1 MKDTVIA
8 CCIIRVNKMKRV
20 KLFIFSFL
28 LILLVACKDNN
39 ANNQDDNGF
48 DAVIEMID
56 IPTEIYE
63 DLELQDSLL
72 YNGKRYD
79 LTYEMDDDSLTSD
92 GEINPDLD
100 NDTIVNIVV
109 SISDGS
115 EIKKIE
121 YKDHKVMSMKNIVSN
136 AISKVDIPLIVNK
149 DLSFLS
155 SIGNVRVRW
164 STSNADVIGRNGACS
179 YVSSDTNVSITATFS
194 IKNDFDV
201 SYSTSEVFGVLV
213 RRWDPETRY
222 EKVMDRI
229 VVPDTAIYDINLI
242 SKLDYDVD
250 CIWESS
256 DEETISKIGRVN
268 RSDSDKEVTLK
279 LTMCCSDSSEKK
291 ELTYNVKV
299 LKYETR
305 EGEMNFNKHVL
316 INRANELNTDKMNNL
331 KYNGEKIVLEDNALI
346 GTYESEVY
354 NTLEFRRV
362 VGSFSCITSEKA
374 TCELAISIKVDGE
387 WSKYFSYGEFGLGR
401 NNLYYNQTDTKSY
414 MDTDMIEP
422 KSGYRGNGVKY
433 RITLRRDSLS
443 TKSPE
448 LSLVALALFIVDYN
462 YVVDTSN
469 LPNSVDW
476 DLPKLYQ
483 HDVPGIGGVI
493 CSATT
498 TTMLL
503 KFAGYDFS
511 DKGYEYE
518 HQYMANMVA
527 DRGHNNPT
535 YGNWSY
541 NMMAAGAF
549 GINAYV
555 GKMYSWDEIRYYLAN
570 NGPIGVSIGGNFGIY
585 STDGH
590 LLVLR
595 GYRIENGETTV
606 ICNDP
611 NVKGVYYEVS
621 LEIFLRCWGS
631 VVYIM
636 EFDNIPNRIKDI
648 Y

>member
-1 MKDTVIA
+1 MRTFNRLKFLIVI
-8 CCIIRVNKMKRV
+8 
-20 KLFIFSFL
+20 SFL
-28 LILLVACKDNN
+28 LILLVGCNDNN
-39 ANNQDDNGF
+39 KNDNIDGF
-48 DAVIEMID
+48 DKVSEMID
-56 IPTEIYE
+56 IPSEVYD
-63 DLELQDSLL
+63 DLELKYSFIYEGTLYSLS
-72 YNGKRYD
+72 YV
-79 LTYEMDDDSLTSD
+79 MDNDALSSD
-92 GEINPDLD
+92 GEINPDLEE
-100 NDTIVNIVV
+100 DTSVNVKV
-109 SISDGS
+109 SISDGES
-115 EIKKIE
+115 FKNFD
-121 YKDHKVMSMKNIVSN
+121 YNCKVMSMKKIVSN
-136 AISKVDIPLIVNK
+136 AISKVGIPSVVND
-149 DLSFLS
+149 DLSFVS
-155 SIGNVRVRW
+155 SIGKVKVRW
-164 STSNADVIGRNGACS
+164 STSNVDVIGRNGACS
-179 YVSSDTNVSITATFS
+179 YVSVDTQVKITATFTVKDS
-194 IKNDFDV
+194 FDNSYSEVKEFDV
-201 SYSTSEVFGVLV
+201 MVT
-213 RRWDPETRY
+213 RWAPETRY
-222 EKVMDRI
+222 EKVLDKI
-229 VVPDTAIYDINLI
+229 IVPDTVIYDISLI
-242 SKLDYDVD
+242 KNLDYDVD
-250 CIWESS
+250 CVWESS
-256 DEETISKIGRVN
+256 DVNAISNIGKVN

-299 LKYETR
+299 LKYETV

-316 INRANELNTDKMNNL
+316 INRANELNTSKMTNL
-331 KYNGEKIVLEDNALI
+331 KYNGEKVVLEDNALT

-362 VGSFSCITSEKA
+362 VGSFSCITNENA
-374 TCELAISIKVDGE
+374 TCELSISIKVDGE
-387 WSKYFSYGEFGLGR
+387 WSKYFTYGEFGLGR

-433 RITLRRDSLS
+433 RITLKRDSLS

-448 LSLVALALFIVDYN
+448 LSLVALALFIIDYN

-469 LPNSVDW
+469 LPDSVDW

-590 LLVLR
+590 LLVIR

>member
-1 MKDTVIA
+1 MDWELNKRRTNVIF
-8 CCIIRVNKMKRV
+8 
-20 KLFIFSFL
+20 FIAFSFL
-28 LILLVACKDNN
+28 LILLVGCNNENQKKDG
-39 ANNQDDNGF
+39 DGF
-48 DAVIEMID
+48 DTLSKEVVI
-56 IPTEIYE
+56 PNEIYE
-63 DLELQDSLL
+63 DLELKDS
-72 YNGKRYD
+72 YIYD
-79 LTYEMDDDSLTSD
+79 GIKYDVTYEMDNEALNDN

-100 NDTIVNIVV
+100 NDTIVNIKVNV
-109 SISDGS
+109 SDGKTVKS
-115 EIKKIE
+115 FD
-121 YKDHKVMSMKNIVSN
+121 YNNRKVMSMKNIVSS
-136 AISKVDIPLIVNK
+136 AKSKVNIPDVVNK
-149 DLSFLS
+149 DLSFPS

-164 STSNADVIGRNGACS
+164 STSNVDVIGRNGACS
-179 YVSSDTNVSITATFS
+179 YVREDTNVTITATFS
-194 IKNDFDV
+194 MKNDFDISFSQTEEYNIIV
-201 SYSTSEVFGVLV
+201 K
-213 RRWDPETRY
+213 RWDAQARY
-222 EKVMDRI
+222 EKVLDSI
-229 VVPDTAIYDINLI
+229 VVPDTAIYDINLK

-250 CIWESS
+250 CIWKSS
-256 DEETISKIGRVN
+256 DESSISNIGKVN
-268 RSDSDKEVTLK
+268 RSNSDKDVTLK
-279 LTMCCSDSSEKK
+279 LTMCCSDSNEKK

-299 LKYETR
+299 LKYETT

-316 INRANELNTDKMNNL
+316 INRANELNTSKMNNL
-331 KYNGEKIVLEDNALI
+331 KYNGEKVVLNDDALS

-362 VGSFSCITSEKA
+362 VGSFSCITSENA

-387 WSKYFSYGEFGLGR
+387 WSKYFTYGEFGLGR

-422 KSGYRGNGVKY
+422 KSGYKGSGVKY
-433 RITLRRDSLS
+433 KITLKRDSLS

-448 LSLVALALFIVDYN
+448 LSLVALALFIIDYN

-469 LPNSVDW
+469 LPDSVDW

-483 HDVPGIGGVI
+483 HDVPGIGSVI

-511 DKGYEYE
+511 DKGYQYE

>member
-1 MKDTVIA
+1 MRRATIVFLIA
-8 CCIIRVNKMKRV
+8 
-20 KLFIFSFL
+20 FSFL
-28 LILLVACKDNN
+28 LILLVGCNNEKQKDGGDGFN
-39 ANNQDDNGF
+39 ALSKEI
-48 DAVIEMID
+48 VI
-56 IPTEIYE
+56 PNEIYE
-63 DLELQDSLL
+63 DLELKDS
-72 YNGKRYD
+72 YIYD
-79 LTYEMDDDSLTSD
+79 GIKYDVTYEMDNEALNDN
-92 GEINPDLD
+92 GEINPDSD
-100 NDTIVNIVV
+100 NDTIVNIKVNV
-109 SISDGS
+109 SDGKTVKS
-115 EIKKIE
+115 FD
-121 YKDHKVMSMKNIVSN
+121 YNNRKVMSMKNIVSS
-136 AISKVDIPLIVNK
+136 AKSKVNIPDVVNK
-149 DLSFLS
+149 DLSFPS
-155 SIGNVRVRW
+155 SIGKVRVRW
-164 STSNADVIGRNGACS
+164 STSNVDVIGRNGACS
-179 YVSSDTNVSITATFS
+179 YVSEDTNVIITATFS
-194 IKNDFDV
+194 MKNDFDI
-201 SYSTSEVFGVLV
+201 SFSETEEYNIVVK
-213 RRWDPETRY
+213 RWDAQTRY
-222 EKVMDRI
+222 EKVLESI

-242 SKLDYDVD
+242 SKLDYDVN

-256 DEETISKIGRVN
+256 DESSISNIGKVN
-268 RSDSDKEVTLK
+268 RSNSDKDVTLK

-299 LKYETR
+299 LKYETV

-316 INRANELNTDKMNNL
+316 INRANELNTSKMNNL
-331 KYNGEKIVLEDNALI
+331 KYNGEKVVLSDGALS

-362 VGSFSCITSEKA
+362 VGSFSCITSENA
-374 TCELAISIKVDGE
+374 TCELAISIKVDDE
-387 WSKYFSYGEFGLGR
+387 WSKYFTYGEFGLGR

-422 KSGYRGNGVKY
+422 KSGYKGSGVKY
-433 RITLRRDSLS
+433 KITLKRDSLS

-448 LSLVALALFIVDYN
+448 LSLVALALFIIDYN

-469 LPNSVDW
+469 LPDSVDW

-511 DKGYEYE
+511 DKGYQYE

-595 GYRIENGETTV
+595 GYRIENGETIV

>member
-1 MKDTVIA
+1 MRRATIVFLIA
-8 CCIIRVNKMKRV
+8 
-20 KLFIFSFL
+20 FSFL
-28 LILLVACKDNN
+28 LILLVGCNNEKQKDGGDGFN
-39 ANNQDDNGF
+39 ALSKEI
-48 DAVIEMID
+48 VI
-56 IPTEIYE
+56 PNEIYE
-63 DLELQDSLL
+63 DLELKDS
-72 YNGKRYD
+72 YIYD
-79 LTYEMDDDSLTSD
+79 GIKYDVTYEMDNEALNDN
-92 GEINPDLD
+92 GEINPDSD
-100 NDTIVNIVV
+100 NDIIVNIKVNV
-109 SISDGS
+109 SDGKTVKS
-115 EIKKIE
+115 FD
-121 YKDHKVMSMKNIVSN
+121 YNNRKVMSMKNIVSS
-136 AISKVDIPLIVNK
+136 AKSKVNIPDVVNK
-149 DLSFLS
+149 DLSFPS
-155 SIGNVRVRW
+155 SIGKVRVRW
-164 STSNADVIGRNGACS
+164 STSNVDVIGRNGACS
-179 YVSSDTNVSITATFS
+179 YVSEDTNVIITATFS
-194 IKNDFDV
+194 MKNDFDI
-201 SYSTSEVFGVLV
+201 SFSETEEYNIVVK
-213 RRWDPETRY
+213 RWDAQTRY
-222 EKVMDRI
+222 EKVLDSI
-229 VVPDTAIYDINLI
+229 VVPDTAIYDINLK

-256 DEETISKIGRVN
+256 DESSISNIGKVN
-268 RSDSDKEVTLK
+268 RSNSDKDITLK

-299 LKYETR
+299 LKYETT

-316 INRANELNTDKMNNL
+316 INRANELNTSKMNNL
-331 KYNGEKIVLEDNALI
+331 KYNGEKVVLSDGALS

-362 VGSFSCITSEKA
+362 VGSFSCITSENA

-387 WSKYFSYGEFGLGR
+387 WSKYFTYGEFGLGR

-422 KSGYRGNGVKY
+422 KSGYKGGGVKY
-433 RITLRRDSLS
+433 KITLKRDSLS

-448 LSLVALALFIVDYN
+448 LSLVALALFIIDYN

-469 LPNSVDW
+469 LPDSVDW

-511 DKGYEYE
+511 DKGYQYE

>member
-1 MKDTVIA
+1 MNWKMNMRRATIVFLIA
-8 CCIIRVNKMKRV
+8 
-20 KLFIFSFL
+20 FSFL
-28 LILLVACKDNN
+28 LILLVGCNNEKQKDGGDGFN
-39 ANNQDDNGF
+39 ALSKEI
-48 DAVIEMID
+48 VI
-56 IPTEIYE
+56 PNEIYE
-63 DLELQDSLL
+63 DLELKDS
-72 YNGKRYD
+72 YIYD
-79 LTYEMDDDSLTSD
+79 GIKYDVTYEMDNEALNDN
-92 GEINPDLD
+92 GEINPDSD
-100 NDTIVNIVV
+100 NDTIVNIKVNV
-109 SISDGS
+109 SDGKTVKS
-115 EIKKIE
+115 FD
-121 YKDHKVMSMKNIVSN
+121 YNNRKVMSMKNIVSS
-136 AISKVDIPLIVNK
+136 AKSKVIIPDVVNK
-149 DLSFLS
+149 DLSFPS
-155 SIGNVRVRW
+155 SIGKVRVRW
-164 STSNADVIGRNGACS
+164 STSNVDVIGRNGACS
-179 YVSSDTNVSITATFS
+179 YVSEDTNVIITATFS
-194 IKNDFDV
+194 MKNDFDI
-201 SYSTSEVFGVLV
+201 SFSETEEYNIVVK
-213 RRWDPETRY
+213 RWDAQTRY
-222 EKVMDRI
+222 EKVLDSI
-229 VVPDTAIYDINLI
+229 VVPDTAIYDINLK

-256 DEETISKIGRVN
+256 DESSISNIGKVN
-268 RSDSDKEVTLK
+268 RSNSDKDITLK

-299 LKYETR
+299 LKYETT

-316 INRANELNTDKMNNL
+316 INRANELNTSKMNNL
-331 KYNGEKIVLEDNALI
+331 KYNGEKVVLSDGALS

-362 VGSFSCITSEKA
+362 VGSFSCITSENA

-387 WSKYFSYGEFGLGR
+387 WSKYFTYGEFGLGR

-422 KSGYRGNGVKY
+422 KSGYKGGGVKY
-433 RITLRRDSLS
+433 KITLKRDSLS

-448 LSLVALALFIVDYN
+448 LSLVALALFIIDYN

-469 LPNSVDW
+469 LPDSVDW

-511 DKGYEYE
+511 DKGYQYE

-570 NGPIGVSIGGNFGIY
+570 NGTIGVSIGGNFGIY

>member
-1 MKDTVIA
+1 MDWKLNKRRTNVIF
-8 CCIIRVNKMKRV
+8 
-20 KLFIFSFL
+20 FIAFSFL
-28 LILLVACKDNN
+28 LILLVGCNN
-39 ANNQDDNGF
+39 ENQKRDGDGF
-48 DAVIEMID
+48 DALSNEIVI
-56 IPTEIYE
+56 PNEIYE
-63 DLELQDSLL
+63 DLELKDSYI
-72 YNGKRYD
+72 YNGIKYD
-79 LTYEMDDDSLTSD
+79 VTYEMDNEALNDN

-100 NDTIVNIVV
+100 NDTIVNIKVNV
-109 SISDGS
+109 SDG
-115 EIKKIE
+115 KTVK
-121 YKDHKVMSMKNIVSN
+121 YFDYNNRKVMSMKNIVSR
-136 AISKVDIPLIVNK
+136 AKSKVNVPDIVNK
-149 DLSFLS
+149 DLSFPS
-155 SIGNVRVRW
+155 SIGKVRVRW
-164 STSNADVIGRNGACS
+164 STSNVDVIGRNGACS
-179 YVSSDTNVSITATFS
+179 YVSEDTNVVITATFS
-194 IKNDFDV
+194 MKNDFDI
-201 SYSTSEVFGVLV
+201 SFSETEEYNIIVK
-213 RRWDPETRY
+213 RWDAQTRY
-222 EKVMDRI
+222 EKVLDSI
-229 VVPDTAIYDINLI
+229 VVPDTAIYDINLK

-250 CIWESS
+250 CIWKSS
-256 DEETISKIGRVN
+256 DESSISNIGKVY
-268 RSDSDKEVTLK
+268 RSNSDKDVTLK
-279 LTMCCSDSSEKK
+279 LTMCCNDSNEKK

-299 LKYETR
+299 LKYETT

-316 INRANELNTDKMNNL
+316 INRANELNTSKMNNL
-331 KYNGEKIVLEDNALI
+331 KYNGEKVVLSDDALS

-362 VGSFSCITSEKA
+362 VGSFSCITSESA

-387 WSKYFSYGEFGLGR
+387 WSKYFTYGEFGLGR
-401 NNLYYNQTDTKSY
+401 NNLYYNQTDIKSY

-422 KSGYRGNGVKY
+422 KSGYKGSGVKY
-433 RITLRRDSLS
+433 KITLKRDSLS

-448 LSLVALALFIVDYN
+448 LSLVALALFIIDYN

-469 LPNSVDW
+469 LPDSVDW

-483 HDVPGIGGVI
+483 HDVPGIGSVI

-511 DKGYEYE
+511 DKGYQYE

>member
-1 MKDTVIA
+1 MRTFNRLKFLIVI
-8 CCIIRVNKMKRV
+8 
-20 KLFIFSFL
+20 SFL
-28 LILLVACKDNN
+28 LILLVGCNDNN
-39 ANNQDDNGF
+39 KNDNIDGF
-48 DAVIEMID
+48 DKVSEMID
-56 IPTEIYE
+56 IPSEVYD
-63 DLELQDSLL
+63 DLELKYSFIYEGTLYSLS
-72 YNGKRYD
+72 YV
-79 LTYEMDDDSLTSD
+79 MDNDALSSD
-92 GEINPDLD
+92 GEINPDLEE
-100 NDTIVNIVV
+100 DTSVNVKV
-109 SISDGS
+109 SISDGES
-115 EIKKIE
+115 FKNFD
-121 YKDHKVMSMKNIVSN
+121 YNCKVMSMKKIVSN
-136 AISKVDIPLIVNK
+136 AISKVGIPSVVND
-149 DLSFLS
+149 DLSFVS
-155 SIGNVRVRW
+155 SIGKVKVRW
-164 STSNADVIGRNGACS
+164 STSNVDVIGRNGACS
-179 YVSSDTNVSITATFS
+179 YVSVDTQVKITATFTVKDS
-194 IKNDFDV
+194 FDNSYSEVKEFDV
-201 SYSTSEVFGVLV
+201 TVT
-213 RRWDPETRY
+213 RWAPETRY
-222 EKVMDRI
+222 EKVLDKI
-229 VVPDTAIYDINLI
+229 IVPDTAIYDISLI
-242 SKLDYDVD
+242 KNLDYDVD
-250 CIWESS
+250 CVWESS
-256 DEETISKIGRVN
+256 DVNAISNIGKVN

-299 LKYETR
+299 LKYETV

-316 INRANELNTDKMNNL
+316 INRANELNTSMMTNL
-331 KYNGEKIVLEDNALI
+331 KYNGEKVVLEDNALT

-362 VGSFSCITSEKA
+362 VGSFSCITNENA
-374 TCELAISIKVDGE
+374 TCELSISIKVDGE
-387 WSKYFSYGEFGLGR
+387 WSKYFTYGEFGLGR

-433 RITLRRDSLS
+433 RITLKRDSLS

-448 LSLVALALFIVDYN
+448 LSLVALALFIIDYN

-469 LPNSVDW
+469 LPDSVDW

-590 LLVLR
+590 LLVIR

>member
-1 MKDTVIA
+1 MRRATIVFLIA
-8 CCIIRVNKMKRV
+8 
-20 KLFIFSFL
+20 FSFL
-28 LILLVACKDNN
+28 LILLVGCNNEKQKDGGDGFN
-39 ANNQDDNGF
+39 ALSKEI
-48 DAVIEMID
+48 VI
-56 IPTEIYE
+56 PNEIYE
-63 DLELQDSLL
+63 DLELKDS
-72 YNGKRYD
+72 YIYD
-79 LTYEMDDDSLTSD
+79 GIKYDVTYEMDNEALNDN
-92 GEINPDLD
+92 GEINPDSD
-100 NDTIVNIVV
+100 NDIIVNIKVNV
-109 SISDGS
+109 SDGKTVKS
-115 EIKKIE
+115 FD
-121 YKDHKVMSMKNIVSN
+121 YNNRKVMSMKNIVSS
-136 AISKVDIPLIVNK
+136 AKSKVNIPDVVNK
-149 DLSFLS
+149 DLSFPS
-155 SIGNVRVRW
+155 SIGKVRVRW
-164 STSNADVIGRNGACS
+164 STSNVDVIGRNGACS
-179 YVSSDTNVSITATFS
+179 YVSEDTNVIITATFS
-194 IKNDFDV
+194 MKNDFDI
-201 SYSTSEVFGVLV
+201 SFSETEEYNIIVK
-213 RRWDPETRY
+213 RWDAQTRY
-222 EKVMDRI
+222 EKVLDSI

-256 DEETISKIGRVN
+256 DEETISKIGKVN
-268 RSDSDKEVTLK
+268 RSDSDKLVTLK

-299 LKYETR
+299 LRYETT

-316 INRANELNTDKMNNL
+316 INRANELNTSKMNNL
-331 KYNGEKIVLEDNALI
+331 KYNGEKVVLSDGALS

-362 VGSFSCITSEKA
+362 VGSFSCITSENA
-374 TCELAISIKVDGE
+374 TCELVISIKVDGE

-422 KSGYRGNGVKY
+422 KSGYKGSGVKY
-433 RITLRRDSLS
+433 KITLKRDSLS

-448 LSLVALALFIVDYN
+448 LSLVALALFIIDYN

-469 LPNSVDW
+469 LPDSVDW

-590 LLVLR
+590 LLVIR